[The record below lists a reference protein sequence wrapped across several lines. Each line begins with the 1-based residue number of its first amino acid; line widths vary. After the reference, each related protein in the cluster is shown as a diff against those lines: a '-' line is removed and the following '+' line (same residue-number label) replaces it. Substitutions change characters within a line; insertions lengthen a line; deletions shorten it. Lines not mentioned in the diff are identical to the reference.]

1 VSKDRQHPRTQ
12 KFPAKTEEKGFKPNT
27 GYKPATT
34 PKPAVP
40 PKPPTGSGAGSPQK
54 D

>member
-1 VSKDRQHPRTQ
+1 MSKDKQRPGTQ
-12 KFPAKTEEKGFKPNT
+12 QFPANTEEKGYKPNT

-34 PKPAVP
+34 PSPGVP
-40 PKPPTGSGAGSPQK
+40 PKAPSGGGAGSPKK